1 MLEADVVTYLAA
13 QGSLSL
19 TAGTDLFEGP
29 APEEPDTCVAVAHYA
44 SQQSDERV
52 MSTSLTAPGFEYE
65 NFQVMCRDALKAN
78 AETKAR
84 AVHALLDGLGVTT
97 NFAGSGRTYFS
108 IHSDG
113 PPFDLG
119 QDESS
124 PPRWRFIANYL
135 ARKHRG

>member
-1 MLEADVVTYLAA
+1 MNKRIYGMLALLSCVTAVGAA
-13 QGSLSL
+13 QAKELSIYISADMEGI
-19 TAGTDLFEGP
+19 AGVVSEQQLGP
-29 APEEPDTCVAVAHYA
+29 E
-44 SQQSDERV
+44 
-52 MSTSLTAPGFEYE
+52 GFEYE
-65 NFQVMCRDALKAN
+65 HFQVMCRDSLKAN

-108 IHSDG
+108 IHSEG
-113 PPFDLG
+113 PPFGLG

-124 PPRWRFIANYL
+124 PPRWRFVGNYV